1 MVTSHRVTLIGRPGC
16 HLCDDARSVI
26 TSVFEELRDEPGTRD
41 FVELSIDDD
50 PALHTE
56 YWDQIPVVLIDGKQ
70 HNFWHIDPVRLKLAL
85 RS

>member
-1 MVTSHRVTLIGRPGC
+1 
-16 HLCDDARSVI
+16 
-26 TSVFEELRDEPGTRD
+26 LRDEPGERD

-56 YWDQIPVVLIDGKQ
+56 YWEQIPVVLIDGKQ

-85 RS
+85 NS